1 MWRLRVFMLVLGLFM
16 VASVSMAQ
24 DSASDLPLLPSGLH
38 VGVVFVPSEDTTV
51 QARLDTALMEVVQAG
66 SSAYEFA
73 LSWADLEKSPGQID
87 TSALESL
94 LDILVLLKLQPYLS
108 ITTINT
114 VKLTLPSDLMTADG
128 YALSQGRQFDDPV
141 ILERFAR
148 LLDALVPLM
157 IEHNGFFISVGNEV
171 DGWLESR
178 PEATPGYV
186 RFSAAARDY
195 AHQIDPRLGIG
206 STLTFGAVQR
216 GWDSI
221 DDLLAASDAAVF
233 TYYPLEGNFDVRAP
247 EVVTD
252 DLALMMEAAGDMPVL
267 FQEVGYPSGYLPS
280 PTNSSSV
287 EKQREFYERFFN
299 EVRAYPQV
307 RFISGFML
315 SDWTTEVCDLYVL
328 YYTNQDSLPLFHE
341 YLCSLGIMGSDGI
354 PKPAYDAFL
363 GAIRGIAQERSLG
376 ASN

>member
-1 MWRLRVFMLVLGLFM
+1 
-16 VASVSMAQ
+16 
-24 DSASDLPLLPSGLH
+24 
-38 VGVVFVPSEDTTV
+38 
-51 QARLDTALMEVVQAG
+51 
-66 SSAYEFA
+66 
-73 LSWADLEKSPGQID
+73 
-87 TSALESL
+87 
-94 LDILVLLKLQPYLS
+94 
-108 ITTINT
+108 
-114 VKLTLPSDLMTADG
+114 
-128 YALSQGRQFDDPV
+128 
-141 ILERFAR
+141 
-148 LLDALVPLM
+148 
-157 IEHNGFFISVGNEV
+157 
-171 DGWLESR
+171 
-178 PEATPGYV
+178 V

-280 PTNSSSV
+280 PANSSSV

-315 SDWTTEVCDLYVL
+315 SDWTTEVCDQYVL

-354 PKPAYDAFL
+354 PKPAYDVFL
-363 GAIRGIAQERSLG
+363 GAIRTIAQERSLG